1 MNNDDVKNIKLYESL
16 LKKYKKGFR
25 TLNWGS
31 SKSQIRRFKVLAE
44 IGISSGD
51 KVLDV
56 GCGLAD
62 FYNWIKKNKLKIKYT
77 GLDITPGMI
86 KKSKKKFPKIN
97 FIQGTIDHLNIMSQN
112 FDYIIASGIFVY
124 IKNNPDKYMKKTISK
139 MYSLSK
145 KGIAFNS
152 LSSFSLKKDKNEF
165 YANPSDMFNF
175 CKNLSS
181 RVVLRHDYHD
191 NDFTIYM
198 YKDKRI

>member
-1 MNNDDVKNIKLYESL
+1 
-16 LKKYKKGFR
+16 
-25 TLNWGS
+25 
-31 SKSQIRRFKVLAE
+31 
-44 IGISSGD
+44 
-51 KVLDV
+51 
-56 GCGLAD
+56 
-62 FYNWIKKNKLKIKYT
+62 
-77 GLDITPGMI
+77 MI
-86 KKSKKKFPKIN
+86 KESKKKFPKIN
-97 FIQGTIDHLNIMSQN
+97 FIQGTIDRLNIMSQN

-124 IKNNPDKYMKKTISK
+124 IKNNSDRYMKKTISK

-152 LSSFSLKKDKNEF
+152 LSSFSLKKNKNEF